1 MILITGINGFLAQH
15 LLKYCL
21 AQGEK
26 VVGMARTAP
35 IIEHENYTHLHEDL
49 VHCDLENA
57 LPEGILKVFHL
68 AQSSRYREVPDG
80 MGDVYHVNVHATQ
93 RLLEW
98 SRRHGVSHF
107 MYASTGNV
115 YGNTKQIYTESDPV
129 NPHSFYAWSKV
140 LGESLCKSYAEFMK
154 ISVFRI
160 FGLYGEGQHNMLIPN
175 MIDKVAKGTVIILAQ
190 GQGLYINP
198 IYVEDAC
205 QLMMGVMENQ
215 DKNLEI
221 INLGGPKKY
230 HLGEIV
236 DAIGQVLKVSP
247 LVESNENDITYLVGD
262 TTKLQDCVPNYE
274 YMTLENGLKHAIG
287 E

>member
-1 MILITGINGFLAQH
+1 MIW
-15 LLKYCL
+15 KKSC
-21 AQGEK
+21 
-26 VVGMARTAP
+26 
-35 IIEHENYTHLHEDL
+35 
-49 VHCDLENA
+49 
-57 LPEGILKVFHL
+57 
-68 AQSSRYREVPDG
+68 
-80 MGDVYHVNVHATQ
+80 
-93 RLLEW
+93 LLEW

-140 LGESLCKSYAEFMK
+140 LGESLCKSYAEYMK
-154 ISVFRI
+154 ITVFRI

-175 MIDKVAKGTVIILAQ
+175 MIEKVKKGDTIKLAQ

-215 DKNLEI
+215 DKNLET

-262 TTKLQDCVPNYE
+262 TTKLQACVPNYE

>member
-26 VVGMARTAP
+26 VLGIARTAP
-35 IIEHENYTHLHEDL
+35 LIEHENYTHLHEDL
-49 VHCDLENA
+49 VHCDIEKV
-57 LPEGILKVFHL
+57 LPEGISKVFHL

-80 MGDVYHVNVHATQ
+80 MGDVYQVNVHATQ

-98 SRRHGVSHF
+98 SRRSGVTHF
-107 MYASTGNV
+107 IYASTGNV

-140 LGESLCKSYAEFMK
+140 LGESLCKSYAEYMK
-154 ISVFRI
+154 ITVFRI
-160 FGLYGEGQHNMLIPN
+160 FGLYGDGQHNMLIPN
-175 MIDKVAKGTVIILAQ
+175 MIDKVAKGDVINLAQ

-247 LVESNENDITYLVGD
+247 LVESNENDITFLVGD
-262 TTKLQDCVPNYE
+262 TTKLQACVPNYE

>member
-21 AQGEK
+21 AQSEK
-26 VVGMARTAP
+26 VVGIARTAP
-35 IIEHENYTHLHEDL
+35 LIEHENYTHLHEDL
-49 VHCDLENA
+49 VHCDLEKV
-57 LPEGILKVFHL
+57 LPVGITKVFHL

-80 MGDVYHVNVHATQ
+80 MGDVYQVNVHATQ

-98 SRRHGVSHF
+98 SRKCGVTHF

-115 YGNTKQIYTESDPV
+115 YGNSKHIYTESDSV
-129 NPHSFYAWSKV
+129 NPQTFYAWSKV
-140 LGESLCKSYAEFMK
+140 LGESLCKSYAEYMK
-154 ISVFRI
+154 ITVFRI

-175 MIDKVAKGTVIILAQ
+175 MIDKVAKGDVINLAQ
-190 GQGLYINP
+190 GQGLFINP

-205 QLMMGVMENQ
+205 QLMLEVMENQ
-215 DKNLEI
+215 DKNLET
-221 INLGGPKKY
+221 INLGGPNKY

-262 TTKLQDCVPNYE
+262 TTKLQTFVPNYK

>member
-26 VVGMARTAP
+26 VVGIARTAQL
-35 IIEHENYTHLHEDL
+35 IEHENYTHLMEDL
-49 VHCDLENA
+49 VHSDLEKV
-57 LPEGILKVFHL
+57 LPVGITKVFHL

-80 MGDVYHVNVHATQ
+80 MGDVYQVNVHATQ

-107 MYASTGNV
+107 IYASTGNV

-140 LGESLCKSYAEFMK
+140 VGESLCKSYAEYMK
-154 ISVFRI
+154 ITLFRI
-160 FGLYGEGQHNMLIPN
+160 FGLYGEGQYNMLIPN
-175 MIDKVAKGTVIILAQ
+175 MIEKVKKCDTIKLAQ
-190 GQGLYINP
+190 GKGLYINP

-205 QLMMGVMENQ
+205 QMMMGVMERQ
-215 DKNLEI
+215 DKDIEI

-236 DAIGQVLKVSP
+236 DAIAQVLKLSP
-247 LVESNENDITYLVGD
+247 MVESNENDITYLVGD
-262 TTKLQDCVPNYE
+262 TTKLQACVPNYE